1 MEEGYKNKREIAKWL
16 GISCSTV
23 LRWEA
28 DGKLPPAWRPCD
40 KITLFDFAKCKEYIA
55 RYQNSS
61 TSASA

>member
-23 LRWEA
+23 LRWEEK
-28 DGKLPPAWRPCD
+28 GKLPPAWRPSD
-40 KITLFDFAKCKEYIA
+40 KLTLFDFQLCKEYIA
-55 RYQNSS
+55 RQQNRS